1 MCSYVATGPITASK
15 PAEFFSDIEQ
25 LTRVESGF
33 NAFSTENGR
42 GIKYFVALAG
52 VSEWQIPL

>member
-1 MCSYVATGPITASK
+1 MCSCVATVPITASK
-15 PAEFFSDIEQ
+15 PAEFTSDIEG
-25 LTRVESGF
+25 LTRVESVF
-33 NAFSTENGR
+33 NAFFTENGR